1 MKNPVPHII
10 HHFLQKQGIRISDLR
25 IREIYY
31 KHPLSHSIRALS
43 DTLDGL
49 HVENMVCKLSFEQ
62 LFEIEGAFIVVA
74 GKDDYP
80 FHIVERLDQE
90 SGNIT
95 LYTATKRR
103 VTLSFDQFRE
113 VWDGT
118 VLMAEKGEQTEE
130 DGWVTYWI
138 KQELWFIDRTS
149 KFWIVAL
156 VVYFLIWG
164 VMHNPML
171 SDLRYLVKLGGVLV
185 SLLVVAKAS
194 VDPHL
199 AQRFCHNGKR
209 ADCNDVLQSAGAKV
223 LGWVSLGELSL
234 TYFSTSIVWGIFI
247 AEIPAAVFPW
257 LNALAML
264 FVLYSFA
271 WQIHHKQWCSPCLLI
286 DLVLIVDFITEM
298 AFWNNMHTMT
308 NLEFYTDL
316 LNFGLLFVL
325 CLLAVRIIVSMA
337 EQNRIIPQLK
347 YKLERFLSSS
357 EAFWM
362 LLQRQPE
369 EPVDSNNIPAVC
381 NFIEAEHTI
390 TVVMNPSCPKCAKV
404 HDAIGA
410 LEGYRINLVFIVNEG
425 DEKSHEAALAI
436 ISSGIKKDWSV
447 TDRVIKN
454 WYAKRELPEFLEPH
468 YRAEEDLKAQ
478 IEYCRKIHIEGTPTI
493 LVDNRK
499 LPEMYDVEDL
509 KILL

>member
-10 HHFLQKQGIRISDLR
+10 HHFLQKQGIRISDIR
-25 IREIYY
+25 IREIHY
-31 KHPLSHSIRALS
+31 KHPLSHSIRSLS

-49 HVENMVCKLSFEQ
+49 QVENMVCKLSFEQ

-80 FHIVERLDQE
+80 FHIVERLDQD

-130 DGWVTYWI
+130 DGWLTYWI
-138 KQELWFIDRTS
+138 KQGLWFIDRTS
-149 KFWIVAL
+149 KFWILAL
-156 VVYFLIWG
+156 VVYFIIWG
-164 VMHNPML
+164 TMQNPML

-199 AQRFCHNGKR
+199 AQRFCHFGKR

-223 LGWVSLGELSL
+223 LEWISLGELSL

-247 AEIPAAVFPW
+247 AENPAAVFPW

-264 FVLYSFA
+264 FVIYSFA
-271 WQIHHKQWCSPCLLI
+271 WQIHHKQWCSLCLLI
-286 DLVLIVDFITEM
+286 DLVLIVDFITEI
-298 AFWNNMHTMT
+298 AFWNKTMT

-316 LNFGLLFVL
+316 LNFTLLFVL
-325 CLLAVRIIVSMA
+325 CLLSVRIIVSMA
-337 EQNRIIPQLK
+337 EKNRIIPQLK
-347 YKLERFLSSS
+347 YKLERLLSSS
-357 EAFWM
+357 ETFWM

-447 TDRVIKN
+447 TDAVIKN
-454 WYAKRELPEFLEPH
+454 WYAKRELPEFLERH
-468 YRAEEDLKAQ
+468 YRAKEDLKAQ
-478 IEYCRKIHIEGTPTI
+478 MEYCRKIHIEGTPTI
-493 LVDNRK
+493 MVDNRK

>member
-10 HHFLQKQGIRISDLR
+10 HHFLQKQGIRISDIR
-25 IREIYY
+25 IREIHY
-31 KHPLSHSIRALS
+31 KHPLSHSIRSLS

-49 HVENMVCKLSFEQ
+49 QVENMVCKLSFEQ

-80 FHIVERLDQE
+80 FHIVERLDQD

-130 DGWVTYWI
+130 DGWLTYWI
-138 KQELWFIDRTS
+138 KQGLWFIDRTS
-149 KFWIVAL
+149 KFWILAL
-156 VVYFLIWG
+156 VVYFIIWG
-164 VMHNPML
+164 TMQNPML

-199 AQRFCHNGKR
+199 AQRFCHFGKR

-223 LGWVSLGELSL
+223 LEWISLGELSL

-247 AEIPAAVFPW
+247 AENPAAVFPW

-264 FVLYSFA
+264 FVIYSFA
-271 WQIHHKQWCSPCLLI
+271 WQIHHKQWCSLCLLI
-286 DLVLIVDFITEM
+286 DLVLIVDFITEI
-298 AFWNNMHTMT
+298 AFWNKTMT

-316 LNFGLLFVL
+316 LNFTLLFVL
-325 CLLAVRIIVSMA
+325 CLLSVRIIVSMA
-337 EQNRIIPQLK
+337 EKNRIIPQLK
-347 YKLERFLSSS
+347 YKLERLLSSS
-357 EAFWM
+357 ETFWM

-447 TDRVIKN
+447 TDAVIKN
-454 WYAKRELPEFLEPH
+454 WYAKRELPEFLERH

-478 IEYCRKIHIEGTPTI
+478 MEYCRKIHIEGTPTI
-493 LVDNRK
+493 MVDNRK

>member
-1 MKNPVPHII
+1 MRNPVSAFINI
-10 HHFLQKQGIRISDLR
+10 FLNKINVKINILKIEDINIRQIL
-25 IREIYY
+25 
-31 KHPLSHSIRALS
+31 PHSIRSLS
-43 DTLDGL
+43 DTLDDL

-80 FHIVERLDQE
+80 FHIVERLDQD

-130 DGWVTYWI
+130 DGWLTYWI
-138 KQELWFIDRTS
+138 KQGLWFIDRTS
-149 KFWIVAL
+149 KFWILAL
-156 VVYFLIWG
+156 VVYFIIWG
-164 VMHNPML
+164 TMQNPML

-199 AQRFCHNGKR
+199 AQRFCHFGKR

-223 LGWVSLGELSL
+223 LEWISLGELSL

-247 AEIPAAVFPW
+247 AENPAAVFPW

-264 FVLYSFA
+264 FVIYSFA
-271 WQIHHKQWCSPCLLI
+271 WQIHHKQWCSLCLLI
-286 DLVLIVDFITEM
+286 DLVLIVDFITEI
-298 AFWNNMHTMT
+298 AFWNKTMT

-316 LNFGLLFVL
+316 LNFTLLFVL
-325 CLLAVRIIVSMA
+325 CLLSVRIIVSMA
-337 EQNRIIPQLK
+337 EKNRIIPQLK
-347 YKLERFLSSS
+347 YKLERLLSSS
-357 EAFWM
+357 ETFWM

-447 TDRVIKN
+447 TDAVIKN
-454 WYAKRELPEFLEPH
+454 WYAKRELPEFLERH

-478 IEYCRKIHIEGTPTI
+478 MEYCRKIHIEGTPTI

-499 LPEMYDVEDL
+499 LPEVYDVEDL
-509 KILL
+509 KILF

>member
-1 MKNPVPHII
+1 MKNPVINIFHSYV
-10 HHFLQKQGIRISDLR
+10 HRLNIRIDTLR
-25 IREIYY
+25 IQEVFVR
-31 KHPLSHSIRALS
+31 HPLPHSLRSLS
-43 DTLDGL
+43 DTFDELGIENAVYRLD
-49 HVENMVCKLSFEQ
+49 FEQ

-103 VTLSFDQFRE
+103 VTLSFDQFRA

-118 VLMAEKGEQTEE
+118 VLMAEKGEQTKE
-130 DGWVTYWI
+130 DGRLTYWI
-138 KQELWFIDRTS
+138 KQGLWFIDRTS
-149 KFWIVAL
+149 KLWILAL
-156 VVYFLIWG
+156 VIYFLIWG
-164 VMHNPML
+164 AMQNPML
-171 SDLRYLVKLGGVLV
+171 SDLLYLVKLGGVLV

-199 AQRFCHNGKR
+199 AQRFCHFGKR

-247 AEIPAAVFPW
+247 AENPAAVFPW
-257 LNALAML
+257 LNTLAML
-264 FVLYSFA
+264 FVIYSLA
-271 WQIHHKQWCSPCLLI
+271 WQIHHKQWCSLCLLI
-286 DLVLIVDFITEM
+286 DLVLIVDIVTEM
-298 AFWNNMHTMT
+298 AFWNNTHTMT

-316 LNFGLLFVL
+316 LNFTLLFVL

-337 EQNRIIPQLK
+337 EQNQSIPHLK
-347 YKLERFLSSS
+347 YKLERLLSNS
-357 EAFWM
+357 ESFWM

-369 EPVDSNNIPAVC
+369 EPLDSNNIPAVC

-404 HDAIGA
+404 HDEIGA

-447 TDRVIKN
+447 TDAVIKN

-468 YRAEEDLKAQ
+468 YRAEEGLKAQ
-478 IEYCRKIHIEGTPTI
+478 MEYCRKIHIEGTPTI